1 MDHNLPNF
9 KSRTSLSLN
18 LGGVLEGLEA
28 LVQLHGGFA
37 LVFTLDGPAFL
48 QGFLGLLFADEG
60 AQLLQDNGLLQL
72 TVLQGSD
79 LLEEAVGKALD
90 VLGGVLEV
98 LGLDLGLLLLGQF
111 QFGGALFT
119 MLLGQGLLILGQ
131 FDGLKSKIYK
141 ENVSY
146 IMILRS
152 KGHLY

>member
-1 MDHNLPNF
+1 LPNF

-28 LVQLHGGFA
+28 LVQLHCGFA
-37 LVFTLDGPAFL
+37 LVFALDGPAFL

-79 LLEEAVGKALD
+79 LLEEAVGEALD
-90 VLGGVLEV
+90 VLGRVLEV

-111 QFGGALFT
+111 
-119 MLLGQGLLILGQ
+119 
-131 FDGLKSKIYK
+131 
-141 ENVSY
+141 
-146 IMILRS
+146 
-152 KGHLY
+152 